1 MGLKERGYNFC
12 SQPFFIFGLRAG
24 IVALFLFV
32 VSFMAEANPA
42 KESNDKNP
50 EQKSPGTYSPSADDQ
65 ALIEKWKKRFTRA
78 EEFLRPYRAK
88 WLRMYKLYRAYQEKT
103 NYAYQTRLMPPIAF
117 QIVETVVSR
126 LAVAKRRTRI
136 LPRDRKDAESKAI
149 QSWDDLVNYDFDAV
163 KLGKKMPRWLRST
176 TTYGNGIAKVTWL
189 VDTAAEYD
197 DPFLVICDLWDIL
210 PAPETED
217 LQDDCPWLIHRIVK
231 LKEQI
236 EKEEKN
242 RGEETIYKNL
252 EYVEPRQ
259 VEDWKKERYEINQKK
274 IGQIQSTESKET
286 EGATIKVAAEKYEKE
301 KQVELWECWDYEEG
315 KLVTIANREIL
326 IRNDDNPYRKVNNGR
341 IFINLPDHELNWE
354 FWAVGH
360 IEPVETIIVEIA
372 DLRNQRM
379 DDVILMLDP
388 VIKIRKDAG
397 ISKNDIIFAPGAKW
411 ELRKM
416 DDVVVEKLP
425 ETSFSGINEEKMLRD
440 EIERTLA
447 ISEYSQGMP
456 KSATEPL
463 GKVAMLISQ
472 GNLRLSSLAQ
482 NVAEGLTQLANILI
496 DMNQEFLDEDKLYR
510 VVGDQVSF
518 KEFKAAD
525 KEVKVDAIVEV
536 EPVIPP
542 DQDTRLNQAMLLY
555 TKFVAEDK
563 PDGSDAEEVAAWKK
577 RKRLIQEMIL
587 DELGK
592 SPYKTLLLGNDKP
605 AEKTQNSI
613 PEAQPAP
620 EIPPPVPQL
629 PSETVT
635 PPPPGLLKRLLSKL
649 PVIGKNLKSN
659 LPEQK

>member
-1 MGLKERGYNFC
+1 
-12 SQPFFIFGLRAG
+12 
-24 IVALFLFV
+24 
-32 VSFMAEANPA
+32 MAEANPA
-42 KESNDKNP
+42 NESKDKSS
-50 EQKSPGTYSPSADDQ
+50 EQKISGQYSPSADEQ
-65 ALIEKWKKRFTRA
+65 ALIEKWRKRFNRA
-78 EEFLRPYRAK
+78 DEFLRPYRAK
-88 WLRMYKLYRAYQEKT
+88 WLRMYKLYRAYQEKA

-126 LAVAKRRTRI
+126 IAVAKRKTRV

-149 QSWDDLVNYDFDAV
+149 QSWDDLVNYDFDAI
-163 KLGKKMPRWLRST
+163 KLQKKTPRWLRST
-176 TTYGNGIAKVTWL
+176 TTYGNGIGKVTWV
-189 VDTAAEYD
+189 VDEAARYD
-197 DPFLVICDLWDIL
+197 DPFLTICDLWDIL

-217 LQDDCPWLIHRIVK
+217 LQEDCPWLIHRLTK
-231 LKEQI
+231 LKDQLER
-236 EKEEKN
+236 EEKA
-242 RGEETIYKNL
+242 RGDNPIYKNL
-252 EYVEPRQ
+252 EFVQPTQ

-286 EGATIKVAAEKYEKE
+286 AGATIKVVGEKYEKE
-301 KQVELWECWDYEEG
+301 KQLELWECWDFEEG

-326 IRNDDNPYRKVNNGR
+326 IRDDANPYRKVNNGR

-360 IEPVETIIVEIA
+360 IEPVETVIVEIA

-397 ISKNDIIFAPGAKW
+397 ISKNDIVFAPGAKW

-425 ETSFSGINEEKMLRD
+425 DVNFSGINEEKMLRD

-482 NVAEGLTQLANILI
+482 NLAYALSQLANILI
-496 DMNQEFLDEDKLYR
+496 AMNQEFLGEDKLYR

-518 KEFKAAD
+518 KEFKIQD

-536 EPVIPP
+536 EPVVPP

-563 PDGSDAEEVAAWKK
+563 PDGSDQAEVAAWKK

-587 DELGK
+587 DEMGK
-592 SPYKTLLLGNDKP
+592 SAYRNLLLGSGETAPEKP
-605 AEKTQNSI
+605 QQ
-613 PEAQPAP
+613 PPAP
-620 EIPPPVPQL
+620 PKPPQPLPAPVPELQA
-629 PSETVT
+629 ETT
-635 PPPPGLLKRLLSKL
+635 PAKAPNFLQKLLSKL
-649 PVIGKNLKSN
+649 PFIGKNLKTNSST
-659 LPEQK
+659 KK